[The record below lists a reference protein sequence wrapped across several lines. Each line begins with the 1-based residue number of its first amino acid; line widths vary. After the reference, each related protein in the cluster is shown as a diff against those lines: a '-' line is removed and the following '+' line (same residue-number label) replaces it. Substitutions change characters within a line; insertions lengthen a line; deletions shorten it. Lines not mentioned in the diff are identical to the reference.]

1 MFFFLL
7 KQRRFYL
14 LYVGEILSTVS
25 FTEKWQTESHEITH
39 LYSNQ
44 TVRRSLC
51 IPEIAKKKNYNWTCA
66 HWQNR
71 GKRAVILKNEKKTF
85 N

>member
-51 IPEIAKKKNYNWTCA
+51 IPEIAKKKTIIGHA
-66 HWQNR
+66 HI
-71 GKRAVILKNEKKTF
+71 GKIGENVP
-85 N
+85 